1 MVKKVEEEKKIPI
14 KNYIILAII
23 FICGIGIT
31 LYLCDWYR
39 VYDDYQRQT
48 PVIRGTLSEITTEEL
63 EHYVL
68 ENPTAVFYM
77 CTSEDIVCRSYEK
90 DFKKYIE
97 KEDLFNDIVYINLS
111 NIDIQSFVDNFNNR
125 YNYKIKLTSNYPALV
140 IFDEGKVSGII
151 QGDEEEKL
159 TVSKTK
165 QFIEM
170 NNIGE

>member
-1 MVKKVEEEKKIPI
+1 MKNVVEEKKIPV
-14 KNYIILAII
+14 KNYIILGLI
-23 FICGIGIT
+23 FICGIGIA

-68 ENPTAVFYM
+68 ENPTTVFYL
-77 CTSEDIVCRSYEK
+77 CTSEDMVCRNYEK
-90 DFKKYIE
+90 DFKKYVE
-97 KEDLFNDIVYINLS
+97 KEDLSDDIVYINLS
-111 NIDIQSFVDNFNNR
+111 NIDIQGFVDHFNEK
-125 YNYKIKLTSNYPALV
+125 YHYKIKLTSHYPALV

-151 QGDEEEKL
+151 QGDADEKL

-165 QFIEM
+165 QFIEI